1 MIKSSLVSWMAVGLF
16 ICTFVP
22 AVAQEDEAEAD
33 DSKRCINA
41 RSIRGADVIDDNYVL
56 FEIQGRRL
64 FLNRLAK
71 SCVGLSRDRR
81 FSYDTYTRSLC
92 ARDKIRILKESGD
105 GFYEGRS
112 CSLGR
117 FEPITYDELQV
128 FLGER
133 SAPIEPEKTA
143 PAGIEDVTKGRRP

>member
-1 MIKSSLVSWMAVGLF
+1 MIKTSSICLALIGLVLF
-16 ICTFVP
+16 GGGD
-22 AVAQEDEAEAD
+22 AVAQDKTVEED

-64 FLNRLAK
+64 FLNALPK

-92 ARDKIRILKESGD
+92 ARDKIRILKEAGD
-105 GFYEGRS
+105 GFYEGKS

-117 FEPITYDELQV
+117 FQPITYDELQA
-128 FLGER
+128 FLKGR
-133 SAPIEPEKTA
+133 TAPVEPEETA
-143 PAGIEDVTKGRRP
+143 PPGIEDVTED